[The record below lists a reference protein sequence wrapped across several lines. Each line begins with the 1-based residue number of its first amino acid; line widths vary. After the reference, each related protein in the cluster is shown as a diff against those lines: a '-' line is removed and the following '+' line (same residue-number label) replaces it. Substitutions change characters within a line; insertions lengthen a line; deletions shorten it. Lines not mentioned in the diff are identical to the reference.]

1 MLLLEASY
9 KEFFQRYEKDM
20 PFGIIS
26 ASQGDLPESTNQANN
41 KILRRKI
48 ADEGYDQVRVIGKY
62 PESNAEF
69 ESMIVFCGD
78 KDEKEFVRFLLFFAK
93 KYEQNGIIYVDS
105 ENIIWKFP
113 TRTNSTWGGIG
124 SKIRLDKFYM
134 FDVEKLIDDFSK
146 RTYEVEKVRVVTD

>member
-9 KEFFQRYEKDM
+9 KEFFQRYEKDK
-20 PFGIIS
+20 PFALIS

-69 ESMIVFCGD
+69 ESMIVFCG
-78 KDEKEFVRFLLFFAK
+78 
-93 KYEQNGIIYVDS
+93 